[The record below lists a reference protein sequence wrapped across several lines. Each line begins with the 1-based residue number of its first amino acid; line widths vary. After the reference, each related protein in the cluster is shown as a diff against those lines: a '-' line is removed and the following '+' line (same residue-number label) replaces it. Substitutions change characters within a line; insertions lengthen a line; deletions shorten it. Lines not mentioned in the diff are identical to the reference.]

1 MTSASR
7 VQKVRLVKMQ
17 VGKVPKIAQIVRRAT
32 TKIKP
37 VSKNV
42 KIVPK
47 DTAVLHNEVKSVI
60 AVMPVDIKICLGKMI
75 ASIAHRVNL
84 VAQTARIIRSIQHLT
99 IHQKNS

>member
-37 VSKNV
+37 ASNNV
-42 KIVPK
+42 KIVRK
-47 DTAVLHNEVKSVI
+47 DTAVLHNEVKIVI
-60 AVMPVDIKICLGKMI
+60 AVMPVDIKICLEKMI
-75 ASIAHRVNL
+75 ASIARRVNL
-84 VAQTARIIRSIQHLT
+84 VAQTARMIRSIQHLT